1 MPRIALQKDAL
12 DRLRD
17 KVLRTRGVAFD
28 MEDDGQV
35 YAMLKY
41 WADEVAGEN
50 ASVSIVLRKEGRYL
64 VTCSPEFLGSLQQ
77 EL

>member
-1 MPRIALQKDAL
+1 MPRIALQKASL
-12 DRLRD
+12 DKLRD

-41 WADEVAGEN
+41 WADEVMDEG

-64 VTCSPEFLGSLQQ
+64 VTCSPEFLGALQQ

>member
-1 MPRIALQKDAL
+1 MPRIALQKDVL
-12 DRLRD
+12 GQLRD
-17 KVLRTRGVAFD
+17 KVLRMRGVAFD

-41 WADEVAGEN
+41 WADEMSEEGAG
-50 ASVSIVLRKEGRYL
+50 VSIVLRKEGKYL
-64 VTCSPEFLGSLQQ
+64 VTCTREFLQGLQK